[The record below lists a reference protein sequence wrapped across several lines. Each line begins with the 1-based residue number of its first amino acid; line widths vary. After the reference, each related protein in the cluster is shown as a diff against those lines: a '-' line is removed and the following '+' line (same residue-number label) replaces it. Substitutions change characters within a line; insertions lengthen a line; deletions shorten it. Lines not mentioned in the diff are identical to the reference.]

1 MDADGIRGLPEDTA
15 ATMSAATVAIFVGAF
30 TEPRPAPW
38 GFSGVSSQAEKT
50 QAQTMAANAAR

>member
-1 MDADGIRGLPEDTA
+1 LPEDTA
-15 ATMSAATVAIFVGAF
+15 ATMSAATVAIFVVGAF
-30 TEPRPAPW
+30 TGAAEPAPW